1 MCFTPLSIGNGHVS
15 QNFKYLRT
23 SWANYDIIKITGDL
37 QCVGLYFINS
47 TLQSLEYCV
56 TVVYKVL

>member
-1 MCFTPLSIGNGHVS
+1 MDMCSHS

-23 SWANYDIIKITGDL
+23 SWANYDVIKITGDL
-37 QCVGLYFINS
+37 QCVGLFFINS
-47 TLQSLEYCV
+47 SLQSLEYCV